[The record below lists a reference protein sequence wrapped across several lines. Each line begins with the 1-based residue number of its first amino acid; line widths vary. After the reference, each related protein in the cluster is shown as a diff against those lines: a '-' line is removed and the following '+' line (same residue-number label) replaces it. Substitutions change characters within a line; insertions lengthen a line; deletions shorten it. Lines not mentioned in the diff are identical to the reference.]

1 MTSSYPAARPAI
13 WRSLLQ
19 PQMITCAIMG
29 FASGLPLYVLIQLL
43 PLWLRSEGIDL
54 SSIGLFALIGF
65 PYTWK
70 FMWSPLMDRYPLPF
84 LGKRRGW
91 MLISQLSLLIAIM
104 ALGMFEPK
112 QSLSPIVLLTIWI
125 AFSSATQDIV
135 LDALRREVLQD
146 QQLGIGNA
154 IFVNTYRIASL
165 IPASLAPIL
174 ADHLPWSWVFCIVG
188 LFMLVGVL
196 LTLNTKEPIHASAAS
211 LSFQQTFVEPFKEF
225 LHRFGLH
232 QALLICG
239 FMLLYKL
246 GDSMA
251 TALST
256 PFYLDMG
263 FTKTQIGAVAKHAA
277 LWPAVIGGLLG
288 GLLMIRIGI
297 NRGLWIFGG
306 VQMFAILGFYWLS
319 ISEANLW
326 QLALVIAFEYLG
338 VGLGTAAFTA
348 FIARVSSKTFAATQ
362 LALLTALTAV
372 PRTFLNASAGY
383 LIEWLTYPTFF
394 LLCTALAIPGMLL
407 LFKIAPWN
415 DDHNLA
421 AATSPSAD
429 KH

>member
-1 MTSSYPAARPAI
+1 MSASTSATPSI
-13 WRSLLQ
+13 WQTLLQ
-19 PQMITCAIMG
+19 PRMLTCALMG

-54 SSIGLFALIGF
+54 ASIGLFALIGF

-70 FMWSPLMDRYPLPF
+70 FLWSPLVDRYQLPF
-84 LGKRRGW
+84 LSKRRGW
-91 MLISQLSLLIAIM
+91 MLASQISLLMAIV
-104 ALGMFEPK
+104 ALGSFDPK
-112 QSLSPIVLLTIWI
+112 QSLLPIVMLSIWI

-135 LDALRREVLQD
+135 LDALRRELLAD
-146 QQLGIGNA
+146 QELGIGNA
-154 IFVNTYRIASL
+154 IFVNTYRISSL
-165 IPASLAPIL
+165 VPASLAPIL
-174 ADHLPWSWVFCIVG
+174 ADHLPWSWVFSAVG
-188 LFMLVGVL
+188 GFMVIGIL
-196 LTLNTKEPIHASAAS
+196 LTLKIREPQAAITAPLS
-211 LSFQQTFVEPFKEF
+211 LQQTFIEPFKDF
-225 LHRFGLH
+225 LQRFGGK
-232 QALLICG
+232 QALLICS

-263 FTKTQIGAVAKHAA
+263 FTKTQIGVVAKHAA

-297 NRGLWIFGG
+297 NRGLWIFG
-306 VQMFAILGFYWLS
+306 VIQTVSILGFYWLS

-326 QLALVIAFEYLG
+326 QLACVIAFEYLG

-383 LIEWLTYPTFF
+383 LIEWLSYPTFF

-415 DDHNLA
+415 NTEA
-421 AATSPSAD
+421 S
-429 KH
+429 